1 MIPMQHSLTQGPIT
15 KNILLFALPL
25 MFGNL
30 LQQMYNIA
38 DTWVVGRF
46 LGADAL
52 AAVGSSYTLM
62 TFLTSIL
69 LGLCMGSGAAVSMQY
84 GSGETG
90 KMRQS
95 VFQSFLL
102 IAGIALVL
110 NLLVYLGLDG
120 ILWVLRVPAEL
131 CPLMKDYLLI
141 IFLGIAATFLYNYF
155 ANLLRAIGNS
165 VVPLAFLAVS
175 AILNVILDLVC
186 VLVLDWGVKGTAV
199 ATVFSQYVSGVG
211 IGLYTLKKFPQLCPK
226 RTDCRWDR
234 KNLANILN
242 LSVMTSVQQSI
253 MNFGILMVQ
262 GLVNSFGTVIMA
274 AFAAAVKIDSFAY
287 MPVQDFGNAFSTY
300 VAQNYGANRPDRI
313 KKGIRSAGLTSAVFC
328 IVISV
333 LVCAFAAPLMGIFID
348 PAQTEI
354 IAAGVLHRHW
364 RALPALR
371 LLPGGQPARDV
382 GHPDHCFPWH
392 PCGAGLS
399 AFCHTAGRYRHLA
412 QCAHRLGTGR
422 CHRHW
427 VLFEEENIKY
437 PPLQS
442 VLWHVCSGGYVFLL
456 ELEMIRMGFTPPRR
470 GRSASSRGAS
480 GHLRCPC
487 GWAPH
492 PDGENRSAGR

>member
-1 MIPMQHSLTQGPIT
+1 MQRTLTEGPIT
-15 KNILLFALPL
+15 RNILLFALPL

-84 GSGETG
+84 GSGEHE

-95 VFQSFLL
+95 IFQSFAL
-102 IAGIALVL
+102 IAGMALVL
-110 NLLVYLGLDG
+110 NVLVYAGIGG

-131 CPLMKDYLLI
+131 QTLMKQYLLI
-141 IFLGIAATFLYNYF
+141 IFLGIFATFLYNYF

-165 VVPLAFLAVS
+165 MVPLVFLAVS
-175 AILNVILDLVC
+175 AILNVVLDLVC
-186 VLVLDWGVKGTAV
+186 VIVLGWGVAGAAG

-226 RTDCRWDR
+226 REDCRWDR
-234 KNLANILN
+234 QNLNTILN
-242 LSVMTSVQQSI
+242 LSVMTSIQQSI

-300 VAQNYGANRPDRI
+300 VAQNYGAGKPDRI
-313 KKGIRSAGLTSAVFC
+313 KKGIRSAGSTSILFC
-328 IVISV
+328 ICISV
-333 LVCAFAAPLMGIFID
+333 LVCACAAPLMGIFID
-348 PAQTEI
+348 PSQTEI
-354 IAAGVLHRHW
+354 IAAGVHYLRIEGAFYMGIGVLFLLYGYY
-364 RALPALR
+364 RAVNQPLMSVILTIASLGTRVALAY
-371 LLPGGQPARDV
+371 L
-382 GHPDHCFPWH
+382 
-392 PCGAGLS
+392 LS
-399 AFCHTAGRYRHLA
+399 ATP
-412 QCAHRLGTGR
+412 LGVTGI
-422 CHRHW
+422 W
-427 VLFEEENIKY
+427 L
-437 PPLQS
+437 S
-442 VLWHVCSGGYVFLL
+442 VP
-456 ELEMIRMGFTPPRR
+456 I
-470 GRSASSRGAS
+470 
-480 GHLRCPC
+480 
-487 GWAPH
+487 GWALA
-492 PDGENRSAGR
+492 DAIGIGYYLVKKR

>member
-1 MIPMQHSLTQGPIT
+1 MQHSLTQGPIT

-110 NLLVYLGLDG
+110 NLLVYLGLNG
-120 ILWVLRVPAEL
+120 ILWLLRVPAEL

-141 IFLGIAATFLYNYF
+141 IFLGITATFLYNYF

-186 VLVLDWGVKGTAV
+186 VLVLGWGVKGAAV

-300 VAQNYGANRPDRI
+300 VAQNYGAGQPDRI
-313 KKGIRSAGLTSAVFC
+313 KKGICSAGLTSAVFC

-354 IAAGVLHRHW
+354 IAAGVQYLRIEGACYIGIGVLFLLYGYY
-364 RALPALR
+364 RAVNQPGMSVILTIASLGTRVALAY
-371 LLPGGQPARDV
+371 L
-382 GHPDHCFPWH
+382 
-392 PCGAGLS
+392 LS
-399 AFCHTAGRYRHLA
+399 ATP
-412 QCAHRLGTGR
+412 LGVTGI
-422 CHRHW
+422 W
-427 VLFEEENIKY
+427 L
-437 PPLQS
+437 S
-442 VLWHVCSGGYVFLL
+442 VP
-456 ELEMIRMGFTPPRR
+456 I
-470 GRSASSRGAS
+470 
-480 GHLRCPC
+480 
-487 GWAPH
+487 GWALA
-492 PDGENRSAGR
+492 DAIGIGYYLKRRA